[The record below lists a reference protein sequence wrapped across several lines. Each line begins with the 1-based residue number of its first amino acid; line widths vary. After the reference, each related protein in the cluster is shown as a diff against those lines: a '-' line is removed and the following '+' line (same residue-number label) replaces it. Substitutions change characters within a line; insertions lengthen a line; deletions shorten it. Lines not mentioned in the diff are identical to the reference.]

1 MRKITRRVWALVVV
15 GLLALAL
22 AGCGGSGGEPKLKVV
37 VAPPGPPAR
46 VDTASVTAAVERAAR
61 RRVSAASC
69 LGVRE
74 SRLLTPRGL
83 GCTVT
88 FTGGACELWS
98 VTRAGGRLV
107 VKPLRG
113 STSVCVDVG
122 GPGPP

>member
-1 MRKITRRVWALVVV
+1 MKSWPRQLMLLA
-15 GLLALAL
+15 LALAL

-37 VAPPGPPAR
+37 VAPPGP
-46 VDTASVTAAVERAAR
+46 ASPLDDGAVAAAVARATG
-61 RRVSAASC
+61 RRVADASC
-69 LGVRE
+69 YGVRE
-74 SRLLTPRGL
+74 SRLLTARGFV
-83 GCTVT
+83 CTVS
-88 FTGGACELWS
+88 FSAGGCELWS